1 MQDMFYKEFENAEEV
16 CENVSNEEVV
26 QIVKT
31 ENGFGVFIELLNY
44 REYEEALQDELIMLS
59 IMLRTQN
66 SGNTPCILNLEEKFS
81 KELLCAY
88 CSITERV
95 CQNYFRNLGKLGFKY
110 KLEDNQ
116 VIIEEIAED

>member
-44 REYEEALQDELIMLS
+44 REYEEALRDELIMLS
-59 IMLRTQN
+59 VTMRTQK
-66 SGNTPCILNLEEKFS
+66 SGNTPYILNLEERFS
-81 KELLCAY
+81 KELLRAY
-88 CSITERV
+88 RSITESV
-95 CQNYFRNLGKLGFKY
+95 CRNYFRTLDKLGFKY